1 MTTAVATNLEGK
13 KSRPRPSFPRPSVV
27 RLHFVTNYPRG
38 KGERGRE
45 RGMIANS
52 MAHCESNTSR
62 FYSVH
67 STQWPMPFEQTA
79 QQWCRSRVQHHTQ
92 PAFACNKLGEVE
104 TEMVRVTHAHPPQGL
119 DEMGKPQGPPAREG
133 GKEGGR
139 ATACDID
146 HAPCTPIVH
155 HFQSTSRVSPPP

>member
-1 MTTAVATNLEGK
+1 
-13 KSRPRPSFPRPSVV
+13 
-27 RLHFVTNYPRG
+27 
-38 KGERGRE
+38 
-45 RGMIANS
+45 MIANP

-139 ATACDID
+139 ASNSLRHRSRSMHTHC
-146 HAPCTPIVH
+146 APFSVNIARIAAT
-155 HFQSTSRVSPPP
+155 VSVRLHLRAWRRSFVGHNHEMLGTITKRT